1 MGDIN
6 LAVVYLELLHGLICV
21 IWSYCM

>member
-21 IWSYCM
+21 I